1 MVGSSTVDDREF
13 QVVRKGY
20 DRDEVRAYLGEVE
33 VSFHQLERWA
43 EDAKARLRVAEEK
56 GRRHYDVDEAM
67 VAVFAAK
74 ERVLER
80 SRLQAERIEAEAREQ
95 AGADYEAAAAAI
107 IGEAEE
113 EARRISEAGL
123 ATSERVQYESL
134 GEARAEAERIIEEAR
149 TEADRMIKQA
159 NATVTSSED
168 AAADIRAEAERI
180 IGEAEEEARRISEA
194 GLATSERVQY
204 ESLGEARAEAERIVE
219 EARAETDRM
228 IEEARAEADR
238 MIKQANATVTSS
250 EDAAADILVVDLT
263 SEGGADDDA
272 DDEGTQRR
280 TLYERR
286 SAGLP
291 SIGEGASEI
300 LRSLEI
306 LREDSSTD

>member
-168 AAADIRAEAERI
+168 AAADI
-180 IGEAEEEARRISEA
+180 
-194 GLATSERVQY
+194 
-204 ESLGEARAEAERIVE
+204 
-219 EARAETDRM
+219 
-228 IEEARAEADR
+228 
-238 MIKQANATVTSS
+238 
-250 EDAAADILVVDLT
+250 LVVDLT
-263 SEGGADDDA
+263 SEGGADETDDA

>member
-134 GEARAEAERIIEEAR
+134 GEARAEAERI
-149 TEADRMIKQA
+149 
-159 NATVTSSED
+159 
-168 AAADIRAEAERI
+168 
-180 IGEAEEEARRISEA
+180 
-194 GLATSERVQY
+194 
-204 ESLGEARAEAERIVE
+204 VE

>member
-134 GEARAEAERIIEEAR
+134 GEARAEAERI
-149 TEADRMIKQA
+149 
-159 NATVTSSED
+159 
-168 AAADIRAEAERI
+168 
-180 IGEAEEEARRISEA
+180 
-194 GLATSERVQY
+194 
-204 ESLGEARAEAERIVE
+204 VE

-263 SEGGADDDA
+263 SDGGTDDDA